1 VSRVYLRKDQLINE
15 SIEVEPLK
23 YGERIAC
30 DEENNLELPM
40 SASASRRTSFI
51 PQNTEHQPVE
61 EDEEMMASP
70 VETELKP
77 ISQPIVEQEERE
89 LPTTTEQEVMKVDVQ
104 DIEQD
109 KPSEPTLEIPNQDEE
124 EQEEEEEEEEA
135 KEEQQQQEDSSSDS
149 DDDEGGLDEV
159 DVPLADVERDQDVS
173 DSNVSKQTKSRL
185 SPSAPEFVPR
195 DDKWTPD
202 TDSETWN
209 GYPVPEEE
217 DEEVWKG
224 YPGPN
229 SSTDSPRRTSSQS
242 ETSEEWKGYHATKME
257 ATWQRESALKVQQH
271 EWQGYTLE
279 TLDEDELDSST
290 MMDGEF
296 EKSRQ
301 ARGQQGDDL
310 FQRVSKKCA

>member
-30 DEENNLELPM
+30 DEENDLELPM

-61 EDEEMMASP
+61 DEEMMALP
-70 VETELKP
+70 VQTELKQ
-77 ISQPIVEQEERE
+77 ISKPIVEEERE

-109 KPSEPTLEIPNQDEE
+109 KPSEPTLEIPSQDEQQ
-124 EQEEEEEEEEA
+124 EQEEEEEEEA

-149 DDDEGGLDEV
+149 DDEGGLDEV
-159 DVPLADVERDQDVS
+159 DVPLADVERDQDLS
-173 DSNVSKQTKSRL
+173 DSNASKQTKSRL

-195 DDKWTPD
+195 DDKGIPD
-202 TDSETWN
+202 DDSDTWY
-209 GYPVPEEE
+209 GYPMPEEEE
-217 DEEVWKG
+217 DE
-224 YPGPN
+224 
-229 SSTDSPRRTSSQS
+229 D
-242 ETSEEWKGYHATKME
+242 EWKGYQATKME
-257 ATWQRESALKVQQH
+257 ATWKCESDLKAQNAD
-271 EWQGYTLE
+271 WRGYTLE
-279 TLDEDELDSST
+279 TSNDDELDSST

-301 ARGQQGDDL
+301 ARVQQGDDL
-310 FQRVSKKCA
+310 FQRVSKNVHS